1 MSVATIAVTPPRGPG
16 RLTWALHDAAAL
28 TWRGLLRHLR
38 NPAFLLTEIV
48 VQPVLFTLLF
58 AFVFGGAIRLPG
70 VSYVDF
76 LMPGIFVQ
84 VLTFGC
90 TNTAVALAED
100 LQKGLMDRFR
110 SLPVAFWAVPV
121 ARVLADLVVD
131 ALGLALML
139 GVAYAIGF
147 RFHGGP
153 EAAAGAAAVLLL
165 YALAMACL
173 GALLGS
179 ALKTP
184 AMVQA
189 VGFTA
194 IFPLTFASSTFVPVA
209 TMPSWLQV
217 VAAHTPV
224 TAVVDLVRHLTL
236 GQPVTGA
243 AAAAAVAWAAGILA
257 VTVPASGYFFRRLG
271 Q

>member
-1 MSVATIAVTPPRGPG
+1 MSVATIAVRPPAGLG
-16 RLTWALHDAAAL
+16 RLTWALHDAGAL

-38 NPAFLLTEIV
+38 NPGFLLTEIV
-48 VQPVLFTLLF
+48 VQPVLFTVLF

-70 VSYVDF
+70 VSYIDF

-84 VLTFGC
+84 TLTFGSV
-90 TNTAVALAED
+90 NTAVALAED

-131 ALGLALML
+131 ALGLALMV

-147 RFHGGP
+147 RFYGGP
-153 EAAAGAAAVLLL
+153 EAAVDAAAVLLL
-165 YALAMACL
+165 YALSMACL

-184 AMVQA
+184 AMVQGA
-189 VGFTA
+189 GFTA

-224 TAVVDLVRHLTL
+224 TAMVDLVRHLTL
-236 GQPVTGA
+236 GQPVTGGMVA
-243 AAAAAVAWAAGILA
+243 TAVAWAAGIMA
-257 VTVPASGYFFRRLG
+257 VTIPASGYFFRKLG
-271 Q
+271 R